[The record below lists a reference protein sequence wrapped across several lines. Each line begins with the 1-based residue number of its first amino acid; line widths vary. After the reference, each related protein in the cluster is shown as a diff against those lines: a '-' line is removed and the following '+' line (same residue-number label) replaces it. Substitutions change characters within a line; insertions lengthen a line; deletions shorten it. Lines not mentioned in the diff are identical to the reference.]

1 MENPVLGL
9 LAGAV
14 FTGLV
19 QSSAATVGI
28 AIDMS
33 FIDKMHRIY
42 SLTKRIA
49 REVLPDDNSADE
61 EYLRTIDE
69 SGKDYLSNMYKI
81 FEAKK

>member
-19 QSSAATVGI
+19 QSSAATVGL

-33 FIDKMHRIY
+33 FIDKG
-42 SLTKRIA
+42 KRGSKL
-49 REVLPDDNSADE
+49 EL
-61 EYLRTIDE
+61 
-69 SGKDYLSNMYKI
+69 
-81 FEAKK
+81 